1 MNPPEYVQIM
11 MIFGFIFGILGVIA
25 VIIIVSK
32 FFRGK
37 PKNIIEAVKKFRY
50 DYMDEYFKNGGDI
63 NIRNKVGKTI
73 LMIASDKG
81 MKMAKSKGYLTAGGW
96 KAIDNSNPGSY
107 YATLKLMEFLL
118 KKGADPNL
126 KDKNGQTALF
136 FAADCPD
143 RVALLLKYGADI
155 NAQNNDCETVMIR
168 AAKISDYYIVKDFFE
183 QGADPLIKDSGGKTA
198 VQYAIEENHE
208 SIIEFFA
215 EKGLDGSETG
225 SEVMR

>member
-1 MNPPEYVQIM
+1 M

-25 VIIIVSK
+25 VIIIVSN

-50 DYMDEYFKNGGDI
+50 DYMDDFLKNGGNI
-63 NIRNKVGKTI
+63 NTKSNIGRTL

-81 MKMAKSKGYLTAGGW
+81 MKKAKGGRCMTAGGW

-107 YATLKLMEFLL
+107 AATLRLMGFLL

-126 KDKNGQTALF
+126 KDKEGQTALF
-136 FAADCPD
+136 FAADSPD
-143 RVALLLKYGADI
+143 RVDLLLKYGADI
-155 NAQNNDCETVMIR
+155 NAQNNDGETVMIR

-183 QGADPLIKDSGGKTA
+183 KGADPHIKDNGGKTA

-208 SIIEFFA
+208 SIVEFFA